1 MFFWNK
7 DKVNKPESPT
17 IIEEQALRSVEREN
31 RTPLREVVPF
41 QADIPCFPFQ
51 NGNYAS
57 TQSYISEDSDS
68 VHPLYYADIQALE
81 KVEQVVAELSRM
93 LDAVCPLERIRVDF
107 TNVKPVLDV
116 QSWLPE
122 HYVWMYLNPKTP
134 TGRLPKYIATV
145 EFKAGL
151 EQPNN
156 LSLEDLDHFIEE
168 HPSPEQ
174 SYGKID
180 YLPDGSVG
188 KARLSIWSNSSFYV
202 AYYKLI
208 GGELS
213 VSLLT
218 KVVDGSS
225 KTLFRAE

>member
-7 DKVNKPESPT
+7 DKASKLKHPT
-17 IIEEQALRSVEREN
+17 IVEEQALRSAEREN
-31 RTPLREVVPF
+31 RTPLREVVLF
-41 QADIPCFPFQ
+41 QSDIPCFPFQ
-51 NGNYAS
+51 NGNY
-57 TQSYISEDSDS
+57 TGTRSYISEDSS
-68 VHPLYYADIQALE
+68 SIQFLYYADISALE
-81 KVEQVVAELSRM
+81 KVEQITTELSRM
-93 LDAVCPLERIRVDF
+93 LDAVCPLEKIRVDF

-122 HYVWMYLNPKTP
+122 HYIWMYLNPKTP
-134 TGRLPKYIATV
+134 TGRLPKYIATI

-156 LSLEDLDHFIEE
+156 LSPEDLDHFIKE

-180 YLPDGSVG
+180 YLPDGTIG
-188 KARLSIWSNSSFYV
+188 KACLSIWSNSSFYV

-218 KVVDGSS
+218 KATDRTS